1 MKLLHTGDLHLGK
14 KLNKISLIEDQKQV
28 LKEIVKLSLENH
40 IDALIISGDI
50 YDRSIPSEEAQ
61 DLFESFLVDISKN
74 HITTFIIKGNHDSNR
89 VGYAKKFLS
98 FSSIFINENLSN
110 SFVPIKYKDTNFYLL
125 PYFSFYEAKQLFAD
139 SDFESINDAYKAV
152 IAKMNIDKSE
162 TNILLAHDAILPIK
176 NEIEFD
182 GSEINANSVG
192 GLDTV
197 GVSVFKDFDY
207 VALGHIH
214 KPQTIFKDKVRYS
227 GSILKYHPKE
237 SKTEKSVTLVNI
249 ENKIVSISTIPLHP
263 LRNLIN
269 EELYF
274 KDALTRPSTDDFIYF
289 RLLDTNA
296 VESGMSIL
304 RERFPNILGIE
315 YPNIKSRFV
324 SAQEISTEEVIKQS
338 GEKLFNDFFKKQNDR
353 DLDSAEKDIVLDI
366 FKTVERKAQ

>member
-14 KLNKISLIEDQKQV
+14 KLNKISLIDDQKQV

-40 IDALIISGDI
+40 IDALVIAGDI

-61 DLFESFLVDISKN
+61 DLFESFLIDLSKN

-98 FSSIFINENLSN
+98 LSGIYINENLSN
-110 SFVPIKYKDTNFYLL
+110 AFLPIKYEDTNFYLL
-125 PYFSFYEAKQLFAD
+125 PYFSFYEAKQYFAD
-139 SDFESINDAYKAV
+139 SEFENINEAYKAV
-152 IAKMNIDKSE
+152 IAKMDIDVSQ
-162 TNILLAHDAILPIK
+162 TNVLLAHDAILPVK
-176 NEIEFD
+176 DEIEFD

-192 GLDTV
+192 GLETV
-197 GVSVFKDFDY
+197 GVNVFKDFDY

-249 ENKIVSISTIPLHP
+249 EDKIVSISTIPLHP
-263 LRNLIN
+263 LRDLIN
-269 EELYF
+269 EELFF

-338 GEKLFNDFFKKQNDR
+338 KDKLFNDFFKKQNDR
-353 DLDSAEKDIVLDI
+353 DLDSAEKDIVSGI
-366 FKTVERKAQ
+366 FKTIERKAQ

>member
-14 KLNKISLIEDQKQV
+14 KLNKISLIDDQKQV

-61 DLFESFLVDISKN
+61 DLFESFLVDLSKN
-74 HITTFIIKGNHDSNR
+74 RITTFIIKGNHDSNR

-338 GEKLFNDFFKKQNDR
+338 GEELFNDFFKKQNDR
-353 DLDSAEKDIVLDI
+353 DLASAEKDIVLDI
-366 FKTVERKAQ
+366 FKTIERKAQ

>member
-28 LKEIVKLSLENH
+28 LEEIVEISKKLK
-40 IDALIISGDI
+40 IDALLISGDI

-61 DLFESFLVDISKN
+61 DLFESFLLDLSKN

-89 VGYAKKFLS
+89 VGYAKRFLS
-98 FSSIFINENLSN
+98 LSGIYINENLSN
-110 SFVPIKYKDTNFYLL
+110 SFIPVKYKDTNFYLL
-125 PYFSFYEAKQLFAD
+125 PYFSFYEAKQYFSD
-139 SDFESINDAYKAV
+139 SQFENINDAYKAV
-152 IAKMNIDKSE
+152 IAKMNIDVSQ
-162 TNILLAHDAILPIK
+162 TNILLAHDAILPVK

-182 GSEINANSVG
+182 GSEISANSVG
-192 GLDTV
+192 GLETV

-237 SKTEKSVTLVNI
+237 SKTEKSVTLVDI
-249 ENKIVSISTIPLHP
+249 QDKKVSISTIPLHP
-263 LRNLIN
+263 LRDLIN
-269 EELYF
+269 EELFF

-353 DLDSAEKDIVLDI
+353 DLDDAEKGIVADI
-366 FKTVERKAQ
+366 FKAIEEKAQ